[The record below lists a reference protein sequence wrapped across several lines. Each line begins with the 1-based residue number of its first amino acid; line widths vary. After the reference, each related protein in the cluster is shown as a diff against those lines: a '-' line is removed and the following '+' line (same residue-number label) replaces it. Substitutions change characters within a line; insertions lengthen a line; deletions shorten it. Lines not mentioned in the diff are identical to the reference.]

1 MPQRET
7 GISQAQRRRI
17 STSRTKLVPT
27 RQAARAKAEIMA
39 FGQSPTV
46 RAEGSSDANEQR
58 TPDTT
63 KSETLIHS
71 AKTLDTNAASISRR
85 SKHKQGR
92 SD

>member
-46 RAEGSSDANEQR
+46 RAEGSSDGNEQR

-71 AKTLDTNAASISRR
+71 AKILKECCIN
-85 SKHKQGR
+85 KQKV
-92 SD
+92 